1 MLGKQQTSGQLTW
14 RQLGNL
20 KEPLCKSEGTIS
32 LIHSA
37 KLFTDSQGGFGYHFL
52 SKVILIHNLS
62 YERILST
69 FYVNI
74 AFIKSVEKNN
84 KCREGYR
91 GTRI

>member
-1 MLGKQQTSGQLTW
+1 MLGKQQTSGQLTR

-20 KEPLCKSEGTIS
+20 KEPLCKSEGIIS

-37 KLFTDSQGGFGYHFL
+37 RLFTDSQGGFGYHFL
-52 SKVILIHNLS
+52 SKVILLHNLS
-62 YERILST
+62 YEKILST
-69 FYVNI
+69 FYVNM